1 MFHWFRTH
9 TAPHSMPHMDPVLA
23 QKIRTL
29 PPSKVA
35 HDRRV
40 RYQTVIYLILLVAVI
55 VLPLML

>member
-1 MFHWFRTH
+1 
-9 TAPHSMPHMDPVLA
+9 MPHMDPVLA

-55 VLPLML
+55 ALPLML